1 MLFIIIIIIIIAG
14 VKGHA
19 GVSQGQPEVKLLRN
33 AIWPP
38 NLVKNTALL
47 WDFQILFVR
56 NAMICSCQT
65 TISFF

>member
-1 MLFIIIIIIIIAG
+1 MATRFGGKNARPEHNALLG
-14 VKGHA
+14 SKGHA

-38 NLVKNTALL
+38 KLVKNTALL

-56 NAMICSCQT
+56 NAIYDMLL
-65 TISFF
+65 